1 MQIFIIEHDESG
13 YYAFAPELPGCHS
26 QGDTFEEARSNV
38 AEAITLYLST
48 LDEEDRSELSV
59 LIPEEE
65 EDEKRNIMKI
75 SEAVFDEWDN
85 DTDSIYDAL

>member
-1 MQIFIIEHDESG
+1 MLISYLGTYDDGVINLSEKPKGIRHARVII
-13 YYAFAPELPGCHS
+13 
-26 QGDTFEEARSNV
+26 T
-38 AEAITLYLST
+38 
-48 LDEEDRSELSV
+48 

-75 SEAVFDEWDN
+75 SEAAFDEWNN

>member
-26 QGDTFEEARSNV
+26 QGDTFEKARSNV

-48 LDEEDRSELSV
+48 LNEEDRSELSV
-59 LIPEEE
+59 REVWSSTLEVA
-65 EDEKRNIMKI
+65 N
-75 SEAVFDEWDN
+75 A
-85 DTDSIYDAL
+85 

>member
-1 MQIFIIEHDESG
+1 VSWACNDASHGGTAAQRSQRGCWGSDKRKPPHLII
-13 YYAFAPELPGCHS
+13 
-26 QGDTFEEARSNV
+26 T
-38 AEAITLYLST
+38 
-48 LDEEDRSELSV
+48 

-75 SEAVFDEWDN
+75 SEAAFDEWDN

>member
-1 MQIFIIEHDESG
+1 MLISYLGTYDDGVINISEK
-13 YYAFAPELPGCHS
+13 PEGIRH
-26 QGDTFEEARSNV
+26 ARV
-38 AEAITLYLST
+38 IVT
-48 LDEEDRSELSV
+48 

-65 EDEKRNIMKI
+65 ADEDRSIMKI